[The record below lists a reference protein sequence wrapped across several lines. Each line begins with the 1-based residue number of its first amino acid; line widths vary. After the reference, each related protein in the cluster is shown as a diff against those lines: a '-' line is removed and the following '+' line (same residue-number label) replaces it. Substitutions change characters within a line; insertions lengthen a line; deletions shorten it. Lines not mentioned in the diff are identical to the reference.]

1 MMVVALILTAMP
13 PAAVARE
20 FRTADAQDDP
30 SVQARNYM
38 APQVAER
45 TGGRPSLCNFH
56 SRKLGEENGT
66 VMQTLAAA
74 IDLDRTN
81 VALMGGLVP
90 TTNALAIPFLFRSV
104 AQLQRVPGGPVG
116 NEIPESFE
124 PRGFVGTFYDSGA
137 RSIYMRDPA
146 TAEPIKRVG
155 QTE

>member
-1 MMVVALILTAMP
+1 MVVALFLTAIS

-30 SVQARNYM
+30 LVQARNYM
-38 APQVAER
+38 APLVAER
-45 TGGRPSLCNFH
+45 TGGRPSICNFH
-56 SRKLGEENGT
+56 SRELGEENGT
-66 VMQTLAAA
+66 IMQAPAAA

-81 VALMGGLVP
+81 VALIGGLVP
-90 TTNALAIPFLFRSV
+90 TTKVPAIPFLFRS
-104 AQLQRVPGGPVG
+104 AEHLQRVSGGPIG

-124 PRGFVGTFYDSGA
+124 PCGFVGTFYDSGA
-137 RSIYMRDPA
+137 RSIYMRDWA